1 MINSIVEL
9 SLSFSRRCNI
19 TLLIIFL
26 SKITI
31 CIGFPFFLSFKRLT
45 RSFRHTLENV
55 FPDRVVY
62 DPVIYIY
69 LRYLTLENRNQ
80 LGSNT

>member
-19 TLLIIFL
+19 TLRF
-26 SKITI
+26 KQNND
-31 CIGFPFFLSFKRLT
+31 IGFPFSLSFKRLT